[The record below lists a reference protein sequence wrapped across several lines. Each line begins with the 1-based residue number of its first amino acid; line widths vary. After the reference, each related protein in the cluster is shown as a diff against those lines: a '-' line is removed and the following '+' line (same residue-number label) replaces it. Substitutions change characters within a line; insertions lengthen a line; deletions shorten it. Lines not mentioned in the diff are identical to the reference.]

1 MRNGPLSVFFLS
13 FVLVVSSQIPAFC
26 AVPAPPVVRLND
38 PQVSGLAVSVN
49 GVALPGYQGATITR
63 ISWNWGDGSSGN
75 SWFPASHTYRNPST
89 YSITVTAYQSDG
101 RSTTA
106 TTVARLYVTPTTQR
120 YPPSLSLY
128 TPQVNGLSVSINGV
142 AAPGTSGASITRIF
156 WNWGDGRSGNQWF
169 PGSHT
174 YDRGGSYTVTVTAY
188 QSDGLSTTRSVT
200 AVVRVSESTSLDS
213 YTKDWAGY
221 VVLAEN
227 IVDETGDITGV
238 WGEWTVPDVSGSPR
252 DSDSPIWVG
261 IGGVGVPNLIQIGTD
276 QSVNILGQVEYSAWY
291 ETLPWTITNRAR
303 KIAGFDIRPGH
314 EIRAGIYLSSP
325 PNGWVLYIKNKST
338 RAPPWEYPIQYSSNK
353 KTAEW
358 IVEKPARALFND
370 WIPTTLTNF
379 GSIRFTNCV
388 VTTGG
393 KEISLLNMGGSSRF
407 RFILT
412 DNGMDSGKIL
422 AQPGPVD
429 TSNSFVV
436 YQGQT
441 MPYVQYET
449 TTVRTATATTSQTYR
464 TQSDWTA
471 PLATVTGATG
481 WANIVRNGGFEDE
494 YSEWKWGLPETRAK
508 LGVTITQGK
517 SHSGSRSLL
526 VEGDGETLW
535 QEYDMVP
542 LKPGTHLS
550 YFSYLERNAGYEN
563 PQSYFQLLLT
573 RHMSD
578 GTTMTAMIGIYMTI
592 ENKANSEEF
601 SAGNYPVIWIRYN
614 GNPVNSWIKTE
625 IDVWTVFDKH
635 FNNPDEFRIYKIIT
649 GGSQFGA
656 YLDDISLTVPG
667 VNIARTTW
675 QQDVPVSDAG
685 GSHIVSIL
693 VLGVIILS
701 GFLALTLA
709 MLRHKNT
716 SKRVFL

>member
-1 MRNGPLSVFFLS
+1 MR
-13 FVLVVSSQIPAFC
+13 
-26 AVPAPPVVRLND
+26 
-38 PQVSGLAVSVN
+38 
-49 GVALPGYQGATITR
+49 
-63 ISWNWGDGSSGN
+63 
-75 SWFPASHTYRNPST
+75 
-89 YSITVTAYQSDG
+89 
-101 RSTTA
+101 
-106 TTVARLYVTPTTQR
+106 
-120 YPPSLSLY
+120 
-128 TPQVNGLSVSINGV
+128 
-142 AAPGTSGASITRIF
+142 
-156 WNWGDGRSGNQWF
+156 
-169 PGSHT
+169 
-174 YDRGGSYTVTVTAY
+174 
-188 QSDGLSTTRSVT
+188 
-200 AVVRVSESTSLDS
+200 SETN
-213 YTKDWAGY
+213 KHWAGY
-221 VVLAEN
+221 
-227 IVDETGDITGV
+227 IVERPYEKDFVGIEGD
-238 WGEWTVPDVSGSPR
+238 WTVPELSGGIS
-252 DSDSPIWVG
+252 SVWSAWIG
-261 IGGVGVPNLIQIGTD
+261 IGGYGTQDILQIGIARQRTGLFALYEAGAGPGDTFVKIPEIPVRIGD
-276 QSVNILGQVEYSAWY
+276 QIHA
-291 ETLPWTITNRAR
+291 A
-303 KIAGFDIRPGH
+303 
-314 EIRAGIYLSSP
+314 IYLSNSP
-325 PNGWVLYIKNKST
+325 NRWTIAIRNKTSGDSWGKVIT
-338 RAPPWEYPIQYSSNK
+338 YDFSMKS
-353 KTAEW
+353 AEW
-358 IVEKPARALFND
+358 IVERPPTYLND
-370 WIPTTLTNF
+370 RPEMCNF
-379 GSIRFTNCV
+379 GKATFTDCKA
-388 VTTGG
+388 TLGSGTR
-393 KEISLLNMGGSSRF
+393 SLSELVSTESLVRAIITDDGSF
-407 RFILT
+407 
-412 DNGMDSGKIL
+412 SGKIL

-508 LGVTITQGK
+508 WGVTITQGK

-526 VEGDGETLW
+526 VEGDGEALW